1 MGSGV
6 LPPTTDIFGNPFE
19 IDEALWQS
27 FTVKSLGDEEVNGV
41 IAEHLEIEVDLKA
54 LWDQIIREFN
64 EQLGGTLTLS
74 PEETNEA
81 WEVISQG
88 LEIKTFDAWI
98 DHQGYL
104 RKAVLAMAFG
114 LPESLDSRTV
124 IEFEMEMNL
133 YDYDQDIIIELPAE
147 YEEFP
152 ELFGFQP

>member
-1 MGSGV
+1 MGS
-6 LPPTTDIFGNPFE
+6 
-19 IDEALWQS
+19 
-27 FTVKSLGDEEVNGV
+27 
-41 IAEHLEIEVDLKA
+41 
-54 LWDQIIREFN
+54 
-64 EQLGGTLTLS
+64 
-74 PEETNEA
+74 
-81 WEVISQG
+81 
-88 LEIKTFDAWI
+88 KTFDAWI

-152 ELFGFQP
+152 DLFGFQP